1 MKRRKPINW
10 FLIGLL
16 GLPLLAVGAFFWA
29 TNLMADAQA
38 YRSPLAG
45 KSPAPGEALGSPLAR
60 RVVIV
65 LIDAL
70 RYDTALKPEV
80 MPFLNDL
87 RTRAATATM
96 HSHPPSFSAP
106 SWNTILTGAWPEIN
120 DSQPFNPPDFDH
132 VRPFTQDDIFAAAER
147 AGLRAAVSGYAW
159 FEGMLLNSGV
169 DAGFYTRGEDAA
181 ADRLVVDAAMPWL
194 TEDYQLILIH
204 IDQVDYAGHHEGG
217 PRDPRWDAAARRADA
232 LLSEIVSHLD
242 LEQDTVIL
250 LSDHGQVARGGHGG
264 PDPVTL
270 VEPFVLVGAGVFPG
284 NYGDINMVDVAPT
297 VSILLGTSIPAS
309 SQGHALTDMLT
320 LSPEQE
326 PAIQE
331 ALKVQQDQLFA
342 AYTTAIQSSAIMG
355 SGEVVSA
362 TQSAME
368 QARLA
373 RLGRERVWR
382 NVLAAFLAFTPA
394 YLLYLRK
401 DKKALWLAAGALCYL
416 VIFNFRYAILD
427 GRTYSLASVEGET
440 WLIVYTATTAAIGVI
455 LGWFIAMIGLRAFR
469 QGARKAAGVSLGYVW
484 FTIYLLSLPALL
496 SFALNGVTVTW
507 TLPEFYTLYI
517 GLLSIIQSLIVA
529 AMGLLLV
536 GVSASVGQIYRF
548 VLRRFVLR
556 RFVPPETND

>member
-1 MKRRKPINW
+1 MKRKTIPW
-10 FLIGLL
+10 FILGLIGCL
-16 GLPLLAVGAFFWA
+16 GIAVGAFFWA

-38 YRSPLAG
+38 YRSPLADTP
-45 KSPAPGEALGSPLAR
+45 PAPGEPFDYAPPSGTSQGAPLTR

-87 RTRAATATM
+87 RTQAATATM

-106 SWNTILTGAWPEIN
+106 GWNTILTGAWPEIN
-120 DSQPFNPPDFDH
+120 DSQLFNPPDFDH
-132 VRPFTQDDIFAAAER
+132 VRALTQDDVFAAAER

-181 ADRLVVDAAMPWL
+181 ADRLVVDAALPWL

-232 LLSEIVSHLD
+232 LLGEIVSHLD
-242 LEQDTVIL
+242 LEQDTVIV
-250 LSDHGQVARGGHGG
+250 LSDHGQIERGGHGG

-270 VEPFVLVGAGVFPG
+270 VEPFVLVGAGVVPG
-284 NYGDINMVDVAPT
+284 NYGDVNMVDVAPT
-297 VSILLGTSIPAS
+297 VAILLGTSIPAS

-331 ALKVQQDQLFA
+331 ALKAQQGQLFA
-342 AYTTAIQSSAIMG
+342 AYTTVIHSTARIE

-362 TQSAME
+362 TQAAME
-368 QARLA
+368 QARA
-373 RLGRERVWR
+373 GRLGRERVWR
-382 NVLAAFLAFTPA
+382 NVLAFFLAFTPA
-394 YLLYLRK
+394 YLFYLRK
-401 DKKALWLAAGALCYL
+401 DRKVLWLAAGALFYL
-416 VIFNFRYAILD
+416 AIFNFRYAILD

-455 LGWFIAMIGLRAFR
+455 LGWLIPMFGLRAFR
-469 QGARKAAGVSLGYVW
+469 RSPRAAAGISLGYVW
-484 FTIYLLSLPALL
+484 FTLYLLALPVLL
-496 SFALNGVTVTW
+496 SFALNGITATW

-529 AMGLLLV
+529 AVGLLLT
-536 GVSASVGQIYRF
+536 G
-548 VLRRFVLR
+548 
-556 RFVPPETND
+556 

>member
-1 MKRRKPINW
+1 MKTYRWII
-10 FLIGLL
+10 LGIL

-29 TNLMADAQA
+29 TNLMTDAQA

-45 KSPAPGEALGSPLAR
+45 KPPAPGEALGSPLTR

-70 RYDTALKPEV
+70 RYDTALEPEV

-87 RTRAATATM
+87 RTQAATAAM
-96 HSHPPSFSAP
+96 HSQPPSFSAP
-106 SWNTILTGAWPEIN
+106 AWNTILTGAWPEIN
-120 DSQPFNPPDFDH
+120 DSQPFNPPDYDH

-159 FEGMLLNSGV
+159 FEGMLRNSGV

-181 ADRLVVDAAMPWL
+181 ADRLVVDAALPWL

-232 LLSEIVSHLD
+232 LLGEIVSHLD
-242 LEQDTVIL
+242 LEQDTVIV
-250 LSDHGQVARGGHGG
+250 LSDHGQIERGGHGG

-270 VEPFVLVGAGVFPG
+270 VEPFMLAGAGVVPG
-284 NYGDINMVDVAPT
+284 DYGNVNMVDVAPT
-297 VSILLGTSIPAS
+297 VAALLGTSIPAS

-331 ALKVQQDQLFA
+331 ALKVQQAQLFA
-342 AYTTAIQSSAIMG
+342 AYTAAIHSTARIE

-368 QARLA
+368 QAHA
-373 RLGRERVWR
+373 GRLGRERVWR
-382 NVLAAFLAFTPA
+382 NVLAVFLAFTPA

-401 DKKALWLAAGALCYL
+401 DKQALWLAAGALLYL
-416 VIFNFRYAILD
+416 AIFNFRYAILD
-427 GRTYSLASVEGET
+427 GRSYSLASVEGET
-440 WLIVYTATTAAIGVI
+440 WLIVYTATTAAVGAI
-455 LGWFIAMIGLRAFR
+455 LGWFIPMIGLRAFR
-469 QGARKAAGVSLGYVW
+469 RSPRAAAGISLGFVW
-484 FTIYLLSLPALL
+484 FTLYLLALPVLL

-529 AMGLLLV
+529 AIGLLLT
-536 GVSASVGQIYRF
+536 GISAAIGALAKR
-548 VLRRFVLR
+548 
-556 RFVPPETND
+556 T